1 MGTTYTQVRSQCSRS
16 RHRNG
21 VSEQILI
28 YGAVSIAD
36 VWYFFF
42 FIIVN
47 LFSKIKYLK
56 KKKKINFGALVLIC
70 LKISDMRLYMVG
82 GFRNQTKYI
91 NVYFPALHFNA
102 HHEPS
107 GET

>member
-1 MGTTYTQVRSQCSRS
+1 MGTTYTQVQSQCSRS

-42 FIIVN
+42 LLLSIYFLKLSI
-47 LFSKIKYLK
+47 FK

-91 NVYFPALHFNA
+91 NVYFPALHFSA

>member
-56 KKKKINFGALVLIC
+56 KKRKNQFWCACFNLFKDIRYETLH
-70 LKISDMRLYMVG
+70 G
-82 GFRNQTKYI
+82 GRFQKPNK
-91 NVYFPALHFNA
+91 VH
-102 HHEPS
+102 
-107 GET
+107 

>member
-1 MGTTYTQVRSQCSRS
+1 MGTTYTQVQSQCSRS

-42 FIIVN
+42 LLLSIYFLKLSI
-47 LFSKIKYLK
+47 LK
-56 KKKKINFGALVLIC
+56 KKKNQFWCACFNLFKDIRYETLH
-70 LKISDMRLYMVG
+70 G
-82 GFRNQTKYI
+82 GRFQKPNK
-91 NVYFPALHFNA
+91 VH
-102 HHEPS
+102 
-107 GET
+107 